1 MIDRSLLFEVLT
13 QRLTESRAL
22 ALLGARQVGKTTLAQ
37 LYATHHNCVYF
48 DLEDPQSLEHLS
60 QPMVTLDA
68 ALSAGRTIVIDE
80 VQRRA
85 ELFPV
90 LRTLIDRHARNSQFL
105 LLGSASPLLLQQ
117 SGESLAGRLGL
128 LYMSGVALSE
138 WANTDNNSG
147 AKGLSPVRM
156 NQLWLR
162 GGFPRALLAPSARAA
177 MRWLRDYLSLVIE
190 RDMPQMG
197 LNVPAPTMQRFWR
210 LLAHYHGQTWNA
222 AEPARSLGVSEP
234 TVRKYLDFLVGL
246 QLVRQLPPWHENLA
260 KRQVKA
266 PKIYVRDSGLL
277 HYLWGVEEDDALWLH
292 PKSGASWEGFALE
305 QVLHVAQPDEAYF
318 WATHSGAELDLL
330 MFKRGLRV
338 GVEFKRVDAP
348 KITPSMLIAI
358 QDLHLDALYVVYPG
372 QRRYHLHP
380 TSAAINAPIEAIP
393 LNDLATLPADWN

>member
-13 QRLTESRAL
+13 QRLDESRAL

-37 LYATHHNCVYF
+37 LYATRHNCMYF
-48 DLEDPQSLEHLS
+48 DLEDPQSLEQLS

-85 ELFPV
+85 DLFPV

-128 LYMSGVALSE
+128 LYMGGVALSE
-138 WANTDNNSG
+138 WTHTNSSSD
-147 AKGLSPVRM
+147 AKGLTPVHM

-162 GGFPRALLAPSARAA
+162 GGFPRALLASSARAA
-177 MRWLRDYLSLVIE
+177 MRWLRDYLSLIIE

-197 LNVPAPTMQRFWR
+197 LNVAAPTMQRFWR

-246 QLVRQLPPWHENLA
+246 QLVRQLPPWHENLG

-266 PKIYVRDSGLL
+266 PKIYIRDSGLL
-277 HYLWGVEEDDALWLH
+277 HYLWGVEDDDTLWLH

-338 GVEFKRVDAP
+338 GVEFKRIDAP
-348 KITPSMLIAI
+348 KITPSMLVAI

-380 TSAAINAPIEAIP
+380 KNMAVNAPIEAIP
-393 LNDLATLPADWN
+393 LNDLAFLPADWN